1 MKDSLRILTIGN
13 SFTDSLTHYFQSVA
27 ESAGCRLVFDRANFG
42 GCELERHWSYIAA
55 EEASPI
61 CRIYQSGRYKLR
73 DLLAKGWDSVTIQ
86 QASHQSWRPES
97 FQPFASNIFHYVRKY
112 APGAEVVI
120 QQTWAYRADDP
131 RLMPGGEW
139 GIDQSGMYERLT
151 ANYRNL
157 ARELGL
163 RIIPT
168 GFAVQLSRA
177 AEEKP
182 FTNYDP
188 AILETLRWPDLPPQA
203 GDVVGQC
210 FYRKDPES
218 GELRIGRDL
227 IHLNCRGQYLQAC
240 VWTAF
245 LFEVPVSAI
254 SFVPEELDDRDAA
267 MLRKVARRAVEEFKQ
282 ETRQG

>member
-1 MKDSLRILTIGN
+1 MRDSLRILTIGN
-13 SFTDSLTHYFQSVA
+13 SFTDSLTRYFPQVA
-27 ESAGCRLVFDRANFG
+27 ESAGCHLTFDRANFG
-42 GCELERHWSYIAA
+42 GCELERHWSYISA
-55 EEASPI
+55 EEASPV
-61 CRIYQSGRYKLR
+61 CRIYQGGRKLR
-73 DLLAKGWDSVTIQ
+73 DILSRGWDIVTMQ
-86 QASHQSWRPES
+86 QASHQSWRSES
-97 FQPFASNIFHYVRKY
+97 FQPFASNIFNYVRKH
-112 APGAEVVI
+112 APDAEVVI

-139 GIDQSGMYERLT
+139 GFDQNGMYERLT
-151 ANYRNL
+151 ANYRKL
-157 ARELGL
+157 AKELDL
-163 RIIPT
+163 RVIPT

-182 FTNYDP
+182 FANYDP

-267 MLRKVARRAVEEFKQ
+267 MLRSVARRAVDEFKQ
-282 ETRQG
+282 EKRQG